1 MHPYCLRYCQRTLF
15 VLSCWTLSA
24 CSVTPPFIPTSG
36 PSKGEVLQGVQDSSI
51 GSNSAPGAIQLVDV
65 TDDVV
70 QQLRTQQ
77 QQQLFSATMGQQAAP
92 ALVVGVGDSL
102 EVSIWEAPPAALFG
116 STAMDTR
123 SGGAISTARNA
134 TIPETVVNAQGEIA
148 IPFAGNVKVAGRSL
162 YQIETDIAQR
172 LKGKANQPQVQ
183 VRLARNVAT
192 SVTVVGEVVNSLR
205 MPLTPK
211 GERLLD
217 ALASAGGVRHPIN
230 KVSLQVTRGRSVHT
244 LPLDT
249 VIRDPQQ
256 NIALLPG
263 DVVTALFEPLSFTA
277 LGALTKNEEVNFE
290 GQGISLT
297 QALARVGGLQ
307 DQRAD
312 AQGVFVFRLEEAQAL
327 KWGQKVTANA
337 DGKVPVIY
345 RINLRDP
352 RSFFVAQGFAVH
364 HKDVLYV
371 SNAPVAD
378 LQKFVNVIAGIGYPV
393 LGVVN
398 ATK

>member
-1 MHPYCLRYCQRTLF
+1 MQL
-15 VLSCWTLSA
+15 V
-24 CSVTPPFIPTSG
+24 
-36 PSKGEVLQGVQDSSI
+36 SI
-51 GSNSAPGAIQLVDV
+51 GAKDQPGAVQLVDV
-65 TDDVV
+65 NDAVV
-70 QQLRTQQ
+70 KQLRGQQ
-77 QQQLFSATMGQQAAP
+77 QQQLFSQALGDAAP
-92 ALVVGVGDSL
+92 KPLVVGVGDSL
-102 EVSIWEAPPAALFG
+102 EVVIWEAPPAALFG
-116 STAMDTR
+116 STALDTR
-123 SGGAISTARNA
+123 SGASVTTSRNA

-148 IPFAGNVKVAGRSL
+148 VPFAGVVKVAGRTL
-162 YQIETDIAQR
+162 QQVEGEITQR

-183 VRLARNVAT
+183 VRLARNVAN
-192 SVTVVGEVVNSLR
+192 SVTVVGEVAASTR

-217 ALASAGGVRHPIN
+217 ALATAGGVRHPVN
-230 KVSLQVTRGRSVHT
+230 KVTVQLTRGQTVHA

-249 VIRDPQQ
+249 IIRDPRQ
-256 NIALLPG
+256 NVVLQPG
-263 DVVTALFEPLSFTA
+263 DVVTALHEPLSFMA
-277 LGALTKNEEVNFE
+277 LGAVGRNAEVNFE

-307 DQRAD
+307 DQRSD
-312 AQGVFVFRLEEAQAL
+312 ARGVFVFRLEDVHAL
-327 KWGQKVTANA
+327 SWPQPIQPNA

-352 RSFFVAQGFAVH
+352 NSLFVAQGFAVQN
-364 HKDVLYV
+364 KDLLYV

>member
-1 MHPYCLRYCQRTLF
+1 MSMHPYCLRTLLLF
-15 VLSCWTLSA
+15 SSWTLTA
-24 CSVTPPFIPTSG
+24 CSVTPSFIPTAG
-36 PSKGEVLQGVQDSSI
+36 PSKSEVQEGGGVQLVSI
-51 GSNSAPGAIQLVDV
+51 GAKDQPGAVQLVDV
-65 TDDVV
+65 NDAVV
-70 QQLRTQQ
+70 KQLRGQQ
-77 QQQLFSATMGQQAAP
+77 QQQLFSQALGDAAP
-92 ALVVGVGDSL
+92 KPLVVGVGDSL
-102 EVSIWEAPPAALFG
+102 EVVIWEAPPAALFG
-116 STAMDTR
+116 STALDTR
-123 SGGAISTARNA
+123 SGASVTTSRNA

-148 IPFAGNVKVAGRSL
+148 VPFAGVVKVAGRTL
-162 YQIETDIAQR
+162 QQVEGEITQR

-183 VRLARNVAT
+183 VRLARNVAN
-192 SVTVVGEVVNSLR
+192 SVTVVGEVAASTR

-217 ALASAGGVRHPIN
+217 ALATAGGVRHPVN
-230 KVSLQVTRGRSVHT
+230 KVTVQLTRGQTVHA

-249 VIRDPQQ
+249 IIRDPRQ
-256 NIALLPG
+256 NVVLQPG
-263 DVVTALFEPLSFTA
+263 DVVTALHEPLSFMA
-277 LGALTKNEEVNFE
+277 LGAVGRNAEVNFE

-307 DQRAD
+307 DQRSD
-312 AQGVFVFRLEEAQAL
+312 ARGVFVFRLEDVHAL
-327 KWGQKVTANA
+327 SWPQPIQPNA

-352 RSFFVAQGFAVH
+352 NSLFVAQGFAVQN
-364 HKDVLYV
+364 KDLLYV

>member
-1 MHPYCLRYCQRTLF
+1 MSMHPYCLRTLLLF
-15 VLSCWTLSA
+15 SSWTLTA
-24 CSVTPPFIPTSG
+24 CSVTPSFIPTAG
-36 PSKGEVLQGVQDSSI
+36 PSKSEVQEGGGVQLVSI
-51 GSNSAPGAIQLVDV
+51 GAKDQPGAVQLVDV
-65 TDDVV
+65 NDAVV
-70 QQLRTQQ
+70 KQLRGQQ
-77 QQQLFSATMGQQAAP
+77 QQQLFSQALGDAAP
-92 ALVVGVGDSL
+92 KPLVVGVGDSL

-116 STAMDTR
+116 TTALDTR
-123 SGGAISTARNA
+123 SGASVSTSRNA
-134 TIPETVVNAQGEIA
+134 TIPEMVVNSQGEIA
-148 IPFAGNVKVAGRSL
+148 VPFAGTLKVAGRSL
-162 YQIETDIAQR
+162 QQVEAEIAQR

-192 SVTVVGEVVNSLR
+192 SVTVVGEVAASTR

-217 ALASAGGVRHPIN
+217 ALASAGGVRHPVN
-230 KVSLQVTRGRSVHT
+230 KVTVQVTRGQAVHA

-249 VIRDPQQ
+249 IIRDPRQ
-256 NIALLPG
+256 NIALQPG
-263 DVVTALFEPLSFTA
+263 DVVTVLHQPLSFLA
-277 LGALTKNEEVNFE
+277 MGAVAKNEEVNFE

-312 AQGVFVFRLEEAQAL
+312 ARGVFVFRLEDAKTLSWPHAVQAN
-327 KWGQKVTANA
+327 V

-352 RSFFVAQGFAVH
+352 NSFFVAQGFALQN
-364 HKDVLYV
+364 KDLLYV

-393 LGVVN
+393 LGVIN